1 MTKLIYEKL
10 FNKKSFFKY
19 KVETDLN
26 VRIIARSEQI
36 KRYEKIIVQF
46 QQNKL
51 FQRNEETFYMR
62 LNGKEIGRGA

>member
-1 MTKLIYEKL
+1 MAKLIYEYL
-10 FNKKSFFKY
+10 FNKKSSFKY

-26 VRIIARSEQI
+26 ARIIVRSEKI
-36 KRYEKIIVQF
+36 KRYEKRIVQF

-51 FQRNEETFYMR
+51 FQRNEKIFYMR